1 MMQGGDR
8 GGGGGDG
15 GTTKGDVFS
24 REALLALKAYN
35 PFVGGGRSDT
45 ESTGGVSEET
55 FDALVA
61 AGVFFRP
68 NVIYLSHDEAILG
81 AISAVHDSSKE
92 RLVGSFLA
100 SLSTRRLH
108 LRAGLGTFAILRNLP
123 KHAFQGEDYCAVCG
137 VAPSQN
143 HVSRNLAM
151 AALFTSGGVIGVLP
165 HELQFTLRQ
174 YNVLTTAAAPC
185 SEDFRIFS
193 TILDVLSDAA
203 ETDTAKVKVE
213 RGIRAIDGF
222 KCNKEE
228 VRRMLETLGYCGVL
242 EPVGRPSMLERYVSI
257 GHAPRSSHSSDWRY
271 PVDLWRGKDG
281 INREA
286 MRFWFGQYTALR
298 KFF

>member
-1 MMQGGDR
+1 MSQHER
-8 GGGGGDG
+8 GAM
-15 GTTKGDVFS
+15 KGDVFVFS

-35 PFVGGGRSDT
+35 PFVGGGRFDG
-45 ESTGGVSEET
+45 ESTGGVSEEI

-68 NVIYLSHDEAILG
+68 NVIYLSHDEAVLG

-92 RLVGSFLA
+92 RLAGSFLA

-108 LRAGLGTFAILRNLP
+108 LRSGLGTFAILRNLP
-123 KHAFQGEDYCAVCG
+123 KHALQLGEAHCAVCG

-143 HVSRNLAM
+143 PVGRNLAM
-151 AALFTSGGVIGVLP
+151 AALFTSGGVIGVTP
-165 HELQFTLRQ
+165 QALQFTLRQ

-222 KCNKEE
+222 KCNKAEAQLI
-228 VRRMLETLGYCGVL
+228 LETLGYCGVL
-242 EPVGRPSMLERYVSI
+242 QPVGRPSMLDRYVSI

-271 PVDLWRGKDG
+271 PVDLWHGKDG

-286 MRFWFGQYTALR
+286 MRFWFGQYTELR